1 MARGEWGRIVR
12 LMAAGLVAG
21 ALWETFNH
29 LARGRWIYTV
39 PFLEDVKL
47 FEMPPV
53 GFLGFPFFGLEVWS
67 LYHLLA
73 RRPRAATVVPTVAFA
88 VLVLA
93 GMDRWTVSSTTPRL
107 ADLPAVSAE
116 ARARLQDAGLT
127 DVFRLAQLR
136 PEEIG
141 RRAGLDHDR
150 KSTRLNSS
158 HLVISYAVFCLKK
171 KINEEC
177 LPILSSV

>member
-1 MARGEWGRIVR
+1 
-12 LMAAGLVAG
+12 
-21 ALWETFNH
+21 WETFNH

-53 GFLGFPFFGLEVWS
+53 GFLGFPFFALEVWS

-93 GMDRWTVSSTTPRL
+93 GMDRWPVSSTTPRR
-107 ADLPAVSAE
+107 ADLPVASAE
-116 ARARLQDAGLT
+116 ARARLQVTGIPG
-127 DVFRLAQLR
+127 VSRLAR
-136 PEEIG
+136 I
-141 RRAGLDHDR
+141 RLDDM
-150 KSTRLNSS
+150 
-158 HLVISYAVFCLKK
+158 
-171 KINEEC
+171 
-177 LPILSSV
+177 

>member
-1 MARGEWGRIVR
+1 
-12 LMAAGLVAG
+12 
-21 ALWETFNH
+21 
-29 LARGRWIYTV
+29 
-39 PFLEDVKL
+39 FLEDVKL

-53 GFLGFPFFGLEVWS
+53 GFLGFPFFALEVWS

-116 ARARLQDAGLT
+116 ARARLQD
-127 DVFRLAQLR
+127 D
-136 PEEIG
+136 G
-141 RRAGLDHDR
+141 RTVVCLVTQRACNQTSGIAA
-150 KSTRLNSS
+150 TR
-158 HLVISYAVFCLKK
+158 
-171 KINEEC
+171 
-177 LPILSSV
+177 